1 MLKNIQFSRKGF
13 VVWGICALSFLYE
26 FFLRSSLGTFQHP
39 LMQDLHLTSV
49 EYSLL
54 SSTLFLVIYGF
65 MQVPVGLLIDN
76 IGLKKTLLMGSF
88 ICAMASFGFAYSE
101 TYLFA
106 VVMRM
111 LMGLGASVGFLCLL
125 VSVNEWMPHRY
136 NALFIGLSQFIG
148 TMGPMLGAGP
158 LENLANQAHMSWQL
172 IFKYLGVLG
181 FGLFFLVYLCVE
193 NNHEKTQQYV
203 VLKRPENKVLAFLKL
218 FSYSQAW
225 YIALFSAAIY
235 FPIEYLSENEG
246 RIFLGLKGFSP
257 NFASYMI
264 TVSWMGYALGCPLL
278 GFLSDYFERRK
289 NVLSFSAVLG
299 ILALVLIIYAP
310 QKLLV
315 MSGFFLLGVAASG
328 QSVGFA
334 IIGEQFKKQFV
345 VIGLA
350 LNEAMITGFAAVNAP
365 VIGWFIDRSKHHAL
379 EFRLHDY
386 HMAFSILFIIVI
398 TAVIFSFFYIKE
410 TFCKSVVDFNCLKPN
425 QAEDCSK

>member
-13 VVWGICALSFLYE
+13 VVWGVCALSFLYE

-54 SSTLFLVIYGF
+54 SSTLFLVIYGL

-76 IGLKKTLLMGSF
+76 IGLKKTLLLGSF
-88 ICAMASFGFAYSE
+88 ICAMASFGFAYSD
-101 TYLFA
+101 TYMLA

-111 LMGLGASVGFLCLL
+111 FMGLGASVGFLCLL

-148 TMGPMLGAGP
+148 TIGPMLGAGP
-158 LENLANQAHMSWQL
+158 LENFANNAHMSWQL
-172 IFKYLGVLG
+172 IFKLLG
-181 FGLFFLVYLCVE
+181 FIGLGLFFLVYLCVE
-193 NNHEKTQQYV
+193 NSHEKAEKYV
-203 VLKRPENKVLAFLKL
+203 VLRRPANKASVFSKL
-218 FSYSQAW
+218 FSCSQVW
-225 YIALFSAAIY
+225 YIALFSAAVY

-264 TVSWMGYALGCPLL
+264 TVSWIGYAIGCPLL

-289 NVLSFSAVLG
+289 NVLSASAVLG
-299 ILALVLIIYAP
+299 ILALVMIIYSHHK
-310 QKLLV
+310 QLV
-315 MSGFFLLGVAASG
+315 VGGFFLLGIAASG

-345 VIGLA
+345 VMGLA

-365 VIGWFIDRSKHHAL
+365 LIGVFIDASKHHAIG
-379 EFRLHDY
+379 FRLHDY
-386 HMAFSILFIIVI
+386 YMAFSLLFIVAMA
-398 TAVIFSFFYIKE
+398 AVIFSFFYIKE
-410 TFCKSVVDFNCLKPN
+410 TFCKSVVDFNCLSP
-425 QAEDCSK
+425 APLADCNK